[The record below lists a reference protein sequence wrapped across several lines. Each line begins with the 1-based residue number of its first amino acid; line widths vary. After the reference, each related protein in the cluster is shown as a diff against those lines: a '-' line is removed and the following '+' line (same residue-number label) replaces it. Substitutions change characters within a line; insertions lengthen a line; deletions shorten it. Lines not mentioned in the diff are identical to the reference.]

1 MDADAQLERIAAL
14 GEPIRR
20 ELYRLVAASAAPVT
34 REQAAQALGVPV
46 HTAKFHLDKL
56 EAEGLLDVDYRR
68 PPGRSGPGAGRPAK
82 VYRRADTEL
91 NVSVPARHYDVL
103 GGVLAAAITSAQQQG
118 VDLTGAVTEVAS
130 AAGHRAAADHPRGD
144 TPAEQL
150 ATTEHVLGQCGYL
163 PRQDGDE
170 IVLTNCPF
178 HALARE
184 HTALVCGLNLAFIEG
199 VIDEVADGV
208 GPGPGICARLQPTE
222 GLCCVRVSS
231 R

>member
-20 ELYRLVAASAAPVT
+20 ELYRLVAASVEPVT
-34 REQAAQALGVPV
+34 RELAAQALGIPV

-56 EAEGLLDVDYRR
+56 EAEGLLAIDYRR

-82 VYRRADTEL
+82 VYRRAEEEL

-103 GGVLAAAITSAQQQG
+103 GGVLAAAITSAQDQG
-118 VDLTGAVTEVAS
+118 VDLTGAITEVAS
-130 AAGHRAAADHPRGD
+130 VAGRRAAAGESGGD
-144 TPAEQL
+144 STAEQL
-150 ATTEHVLGQCGYL
+150 ETTERVLGQCGYL
-163 PRQDGDE
+163 PRQDDDE

-178 HALARE
+178 HSLARE

-199 VIDEVADGV
+199 VIDEV
-208 GPGPGICARLQPTE
+208 GPDSSLCARLQPTE

>member
-1 MDADAQLERIAAL
+1 MDADAQLERIATL

-20 ELYRLVAASAAPVT
+20 ELYRLVAASAEPVT
-34 REQAAQALGVPV
+34 REQAAAALDLPV

-56 EAEGLLDVDYRR
+56 EAEGLLEVDYRR

-91 NVSVPARHYDVL
+91 NVSVPARRYDVL
-103 GGVLAAAITSAQQQG
+103 SGVLAAAVTSAKDQG
-118 VDLTGAVTEVAS
+118 VDLSGAITEVAS
-130 AAGHRAAADHPRGD
+130 AAGHDAAAEQPTGRSAAD
-144 TPAEQL
+144 QL
-150 ATTEHVLGQCGYL
+150 AATEQVLGKCGYL

-178 HALARE
+178 HALAQE
-184 HTALVCGLNLAFIEG
+184 HTDLVCGLNLAFIEG
-199 VIDEVADGV
+199 VVAEVGRPPRLD
-208 GPGPGICARLQPTE
+208 ARLVPTE